1 MPQLRRIKLH
11 IGEQSV
17 KVFLRIVA
25 DSGFHQSVDCFLQE
39 LNVEGTVLNHL
50 DHLAEQILRFD
61 DVAEVTQSFF
71 YDGSLVFF
79 VIPSILVADIIVFE
93 KINHVLLG
101 LVGEVVIED
110 HAQDI
115 VLELVCL
122 HVTSQGICHRP

>member
-1 MPQLRRIKLH
+1 MPQLRRIELH

-25 DSGFHQSVDCFLQE
+25 NSGFHQGVDRFLQE
-39 LNVEGTVLNHL
+39 LNVEGTVLDHL

-71 YDGSLVFF
+71 NDGSFVFF

-101 LVGEVVIED
+101 FVGEVVIED